1 MVEKIGLNWEEAKKE
16 LDNNDWRKE
25 IERNRL
31 ALYEVGKWGPPTMIL
46 KNQDKKVILS
56 VWGQDRIWLIEET
69 LYLMQ
74 ERNK

>member
-1 MVEKIGLNWEEAKKE
+1 
-16 LDNNDWRKE
+16 
-25 IERNRL
+25 
-31 ALYEVGKWGPPTMIL
+31 MIL